1 MTILSVVSWSDQT
14 LEMLN
19 TVNDFMWTYIII
31 VLLVFCA
38 VYFTIRTHGVQFLLF
53 KDMVRIMLGRDK
65 ADVKSKS
72 KIHLNKKNISSFGA
86 FAISLSSRV
95 GTGNLAGVASAI
107 VVGGP
112 GAVFWMWI
120 MALLGAANGFIESTL
135 AQLYK
140 KKGDDSYY
148 GGPAYYMQ
156 IGLKRKWMG
165 IVFAILIT
173 GTFGMAY
180 QIFQSNTMCD
190 ALSNAFGWDKI
201 WLGIVF
207 TLCTL
212 VIIFG
217 GAQRVARFSSII
229 APIMAIGYII
239 LALIIVIVNF
249 EAIPSVFKMII
260 EGAFGIEQVT
270 GGTIG
275 AAIMQGIKRGLFS
288 NEAGEGSAPNA
299 AAAAETSHPVK
310 QGLVQALGVFVDT
323 LLICSCTAFIILST
337 GSLSSGLDGILLTNM
352 AVESKLGV
360 WGRYFLTATIF
371 MLAYS
376 TIIGNYFYGE
386 TNIRFITKNR
396 MAVPVFRLVTGGMVM
411 IGAVITLQTAWT
423 FVDIMMGLMTLFNLI
438 AILLLSDKVFRLL
451 RNYLE
456 QKRAGKEPEF
466 HRSMMPD
473 IEKDIECWDK

>member
-1 MTILSVVSWSDQT
+1 MTTASISMYEFGNKVLDV
-14 LEMLN
+14 LN
-19 TVNDFMWTYIII
+19 ATNDFLWTYIII

-38 VYFTIRTHGVQFLLF
+38 IYFTIRTRGVQFILF
-53 KDMVRIMLGRDK
+53 KDMLRIMLGRDTRNT
-65 ADVKSKS
+65 VSS
-72 KIHLNKKNISSFGA
+72 EKKKHISSFGA
-86 FAISLSSRV
+86 FAISLASRV

-140 KKGDDSYY
+140 RNGKDSYY

-156 IGLKRKWMG
+156 TGLKCKWMG
-165 IVFAILIT
+165 VLFAILIT

-190 ALSNAFGWDKI
+190 ALSNAFGWDKT
-201 WLGIVF
+201 WLGIGF
-207 TLCTL
+207 MICTL
-212 VIIFG
+212 AIIFG
-217 GAQRVARFSSII
+217 GAHRIARFTGII
-229 APIMAIGYII
+229 APVMAVGYII
-239 LALIIVIVNF
+239 LALYIVIVNF
-249 EAIPSVFKMII
+249 GAIPSVFEMII
-260 EGAFGIEQVT
+260 KGAFGFDQIA

-337 GSLSSGLDGILLTNM
+337 GSISSGLDGILLTNI
-352 AVESKLGV
+352 AVESELGIF
-360 WGRYFLTATIF
+360 GRYFLTAIIF
-371 MLAYS
+371 LLAYS

-386 TNIRFITKNR
+386 TNIRFITSNR
-396 MAVPVFRLVTGGMVM
+396 IAVPAFRIISGCMVL

-423 FVDIMMGLMTLFNLI
+423 FVDIMMGLMTLCNLA
-438 AILLLSDKVFRLL
+438 AILLLSNKAFRLL

-456 QKRAGKEPEF
+456 QKKQGKEPVF

-473 IEKDIECWDK
+473 IEKDIECWD

>member
-1 MTILSVVSWSDQT
+1 MTILSVVSWSDKT

-38 VYFTIRTHGVQFLLF
+38 VYFTIRTRGVQFLLF
-53 KDMVRIMLGRDK
+53 KDMVRIMLGRDN
-65 ADVKSKS
+65 ADIKSKS
-72 KIHLNKKNISSFGA
+72 KIHSNKKNISSFGA

-201 WLGIVF
+201 WLGIAF

-239 LALIIVIVNF
+239 LALFIVVVNF
-249 EAIPSVFKMII
+249 ETIPSVFRMII
-260 EGAFGIEQVT
+260 EGAFGIEQVA
-270 GGTIG
+270 GGSIG

-352 AVESKLGV
+352 AVESELGV
-360 WGRYFLTATIF
+360 FGRYFLTITIF

-466 HRSMMPD
+466 HRSMIPD

>member
-1 MTILSVVSWSDQT
+1 MTILSVVSWSDKT

-38 VYFTIRTHGVQFLLF
+38 VYFTIRTRGVQFLLF

-65 ADVKSKS
+65 ANVKSKS
-72 KIHLNKKNISSFGA
+72 KIHSNKKNISSFGA

-201 WLGIVF
+201 WLGIAF

-239 LALIIVIVNF
+239 LALFIVVVNF
-249 EAIPSVFKMII
+249 ETIPSVFRMII
-260 EGAFGIEQVT
+260 EGAFGIEQVA
-270 GGTIG
+270 GGSIG

-352 AVESKLGV
+352 AVESELGV
-360 WGRYFLTATIF
+360 FGRYFLTITIF

-386 TNIRFITKNR
+386 INIRFITKNR

-473 IEKDIECWDK
+473 IEKDIECWNK

>member
-1 MTILSVVSWSDQT
+1 MTLLTTVAWTDKILDI
-14 LEMLN
+14 LN
-19 TVNDFMWTYIII
+19 SVNDFMWTYIII

-38 VYFTIRTHGVQFLLF
+38 IYFTIRTRGVQFVLF
-53 KDMVRIMLGRDK
+53 KDMVRIMLGKDK
-65 ADVKSKS
+65 TVDNTPKERKS
-72 KIHLNKKNISSFGA
+72 KIKKVSSFGA

-112 GAVFWMWI
+112 GAVFWMWV

-140 KKGDDSYY
+140 KKGEDSYY

-165 IVFAILIT
+165 IAFAILIT
-173 GTFGMAY
+173 GTFGIAY
-180 QIFQSNTMCD
+180 QIFQSNTMSA
-190 ALSNAFGWDKI
+190 ALSNAFGWDKT
-201 WLGIVF
+201 WLGVAF
-207 TLCTL
+207 MLCTL
-212 VIIFG
+212 AIIFG

-239 LALIIVIVNF
+239 LALIIVITNYD
-249 EAIPSVFKMII
+249 AIPSVFKMII
-260 EGAFGIEQVT
+260 EGAFGIEQVA

-275 AAIMQGIKRGLFS
+275 AAVMQGIKRGLFS

-337 GSLSSGLDGILLTNM
+337 GSLSSGLDGILLTNL
-352 AVESKLGV
+352 AIESELGTF
-360 WGRYFLTATIF
+360 GRYFLTATIF

-396 MAVPVFRLVTGGMVM
+396 LAVPLFRLVTGGMVM

-423 FVDIMMGLMTLFNLI
+423 FVDIMMGLMTLFNLV

-451 RNYLE
+451 KNYKE
-456 QKRAGKEPEF
+456 QKKAGKEPEF

-473 IEKDIECWDK
+473 IEKDIDCWD